1 MAKRILV
8 PLDQSGEAEVVL
20 ELVADLARSSG
31 ATVRLLHVAPS
42 PRNLVDEE
50 HRVLAYADQE
60 AARLGVEALDYLRA
74 VEVHLGGVPVECA
87 VRFGDPLREILLD
100 ADAFGA
106 DLIAVTA
113 RPRRPLGRV
122 FRRGLARRLFGR
134 ARAAVM
140 VFRPDLEEVA

>member
-8 PLDQSGEAEVVL
+8 PLDQSAEAEAVVD
-20 ELVADLARSSG
+20 LVADMARSSG

-50 HRVLAYADQE
+50 RRVLAYADQE
-60 AARLGVEALDYLRA
+60 ATRLGVEALDYLRA
-74 VEVHLGGVPVECA
+74 VEVQLGGVPVECA
-87 VRFGDPLREILLD
+87 VRFGDPLREILLE

-113 RPRRPLGRV
+113 RARPPIGRIFRRDVARRV
-122 FRRGLARRLFGR
+122 FRQAQVPVLIF
-134 ARAAVM
+134 RAA
-140 VFRPDLEEVA
+140 LEVAA